1 MSTTNS
7 QESVIEVQAVVLE
20 SINFDRGFAFEVGQ
34 GQEARASLGMHLE
47 APEEGQMYR
56 STKCNV
62 DLKDAAENIIVQ
74 IQTIFRTEFDVQG
87 PTTPA
92 VIDPYLSS
100 LAMRVTYPYHRQLI
114 ASLTTQSG
122 LPGVTI
128 PLISDDQL
136 EAISKESTGS
146 TEAVVSSD

>member
-1 MSTTNS
+1 MSTTNP
-7 QESVIEVQAVVLE
+7 QESIIEVQTIVLE

-34 GQEARASLGMHLE
+34 GREAQASLGMHLE
-47 APEEGQMYR
+47 PFEQGQLVR
-56 STKCNV
+56 STRCNV
-62 DLKDAAENIIVQ
+62 ELKDARENIIVQ

-87 PTTPA
+87 HSSA
-92 VIDPYLSS
+92 AGIDPYLSS

-122 LPGVTI
+122 LPAMTL

-136 EAISKESTGS
+136 EAISKESKGS
-146 TEAVVSSD
+146 QETVTSNG